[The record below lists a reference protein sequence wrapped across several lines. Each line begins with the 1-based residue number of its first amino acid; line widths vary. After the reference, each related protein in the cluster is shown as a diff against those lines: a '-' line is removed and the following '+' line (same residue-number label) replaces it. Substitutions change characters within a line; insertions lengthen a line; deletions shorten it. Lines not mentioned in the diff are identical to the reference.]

1 MNDDGIPFSNVF
13 DRKRDDSITAATE
26 AAIAALSRSAA
37 KKSEPATAGTP
48 IANIVIMLMI
58 VGNFPLQGIIDA
70 VMIAISRSR
79 LLSIILAPVIPQAL
93 QPRLIHRH
101 KACLPHAP
109 AFLNALSRLNAI
121 LGSIP

>member
-1 MNDDGIPFSNVF
+1 MTGIPFSNVF
-13 DRKRDDSITAATE
+13 DRKRDESITAATE

-70 VMIAISRSR
+70 VIIAISRSR
-79 LLSIILAPVIPQAL
+79 LLSIIIAPVIPQAL

-101 KACLPHAP
+101 KACLPQAP
-109 AFLNALSRLNAI
+109 AFLNCFVKIERYS
-121 LGSIP
+121 G